1 MNKPTRSFGGIIS
14 NDIKDFNNSRE
25 LMKSE
30 RRHLRAYTQGKR
42 YFTNGT
48 KDELGELI
56 KFKVQENWD

>member
-30 RRHLRAYTQGKR
+30 KRHLRAYTQGKR

>member
-1 MNKPTRSFGGIIS
+1 MEKPIRSFGGIIS
-14 NDIKDFNNSRE
+14 NDIKDFNNSKE

-30 RRHLRAYTQGKR
+30 RRHLRAYKQGKK

-56 KFKVQENWD
+56 KFKVQENWN